1 MQQNL
6 FSWCQEL
13 VWQIV
18 HDVDIEGSKKTPL
31 WIRSPYLEFEAI
43 IADHAKQLM
52 LVTVANILNTLDIFF
67 PQSSSLLQY
76 KPGLNTSRYINCN
89 F

>member
-1 MQQNL
+1 MQQRLRN
-6 FSWCQEL
+6 FWSWCQEL

-18 HDVDIEGSKKTPL
+18 YDVDIEGSKKTPL

-52 LVTVANILNTLDIFF
+52 LVNVANILNTLEIKLVTIQAR
-67 PQSSSLLQY
+67 P
-76 KPGLNTSRYINCN
+76 
-89 F
+89 